1 MSDLLR
7 HALLPLFQFLPDFRI
22 GLLHV
27 AEDFF
32 CLGLDLA
39 TLFKHFLGIR
49 AIGPTPQNGQKNA
62 YR

>member
-7 HALLPLFQFLPDFRI
+7 HALLTLFHFLSDFRI
-22 GLLHV
+22 GLLDV
-27 AEDFF
+27 ADDFF

-39 TLFKHFLGIR
+39 TLFNHFLEIR
-49 AIGPTPQNGQKNA
+49 VIGPTPQNGQKNA